1 VAANTTARKR
11 SPKKSAPAPASE
23 PPRRITEREFDAELA
38 KLSADGEGP
47 IGEDGTI
54 RPVQIGKRGRTP
66 NRLVTIFTLDGVD
79 YQIPEKP
86 SPAVLI
92 KFLRESRNRKV
103 GVRAATENLLVTL
116 LGQEALDALAES
128 PEVTEEDVADVFAIV
143 AHVAFG
149 AVNRLQAAS
158 DPS

>member
-1 VAANTTARKR
+1 MAANATARKR
-11 SPKKSAPAPASE
+11 APKKAAPK
-23 PPRRITEREFDAELA
+23 PPEEMSQAEFDAELA
-38 KLSADGEGP
+38 RLGGDEGP
-47 IGEDGTI
+47 IGEDGSI

-66 NRLVTIFTLDGVD
+66 NRLVTIFTLDDVE

-92 KFLRESRNRKV
+92 KFMREARNRKV
-103 GVRAATENLLVTL
+103 GVAAATENLLVTL
-116 LGQEALDALAES
+116 LGQDGLDALAES

-143 AHVAFG
+143 AHIAFG
-149 AVNRLQAAS
+149 AVKKLQGAA